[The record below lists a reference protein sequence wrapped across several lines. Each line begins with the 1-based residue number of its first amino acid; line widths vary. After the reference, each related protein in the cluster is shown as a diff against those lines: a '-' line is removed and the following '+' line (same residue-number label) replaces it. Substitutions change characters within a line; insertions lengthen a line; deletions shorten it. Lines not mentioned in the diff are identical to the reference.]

1 MVFRSRPNFLS
12 QKPDF
17 GWAKPNCRISHS
29 EAIDLLYSQHSF
41 DLLDIPTAHRFLT
54 QAPLIPLN
62 QVKTLW
68 ISAVFSAKWGVGSGI
83 SATTYRV
90 SPEMAQETSEK
101 WAAICDILTKMK
113 GLQKLT
119 MRIYRHVNCGVEEV
133 EILTP
138 LRKVHVEGEFVV
150 QMHCKKVDD
159 GPWEVGRVMN
169 AICC

>member
-1 MVFRSRPNFLS
+1 M
-12 QKPDF
+12 PD
-17 GWAKPNCRISHS
+17 CRISHS
-29 EAIDLLYSQHSF
+29 EAIDLLYSHYQF

-54 QAPLIPLN
+54 QAPLLHLN

-68 ISAVFSAKWGVGSGI
+68 ISAVFSAQWGVGSGI
-83 SATTYRV
+83 SATTYHV

-101 WAAICDILTKMK
+101 WAAICDVLTKMK

-138 LRKVHVEGEFVV
+138 LRKIRVEREFVV
-150 QMHCKKVDD
+150 RMHCKKVED
-159 GPWEVGRVMN
+159 GTWEVGRVMDV
-169 AICC
+169 ICC